1 MTYFILPQIEYDIR
15 PSNLKLLCKE
25 MDDDNGKLIISLKKY
40 LNKIKGL
47 IDKHISQWD
56 NTKKYTNPYEFIHTN
71 VPNTKNSISKIKP
84 ISRAFFKLIEI
95 YNTHHL
101 LPQNDIPL
109 KSFHLAEG
117 PGGFI
122 EATTYLRTN
131 SNDKYYGMTLI
142 EDKNINI
149 PGWNKVEFLLKKY
162 PNIEL
167 VTGADKTGD
176 LYKEENLKY
185 IIQKH
190 AHSMDIVT
198 ADGGF
203 DFSADFNKQ
212 EQLAFRL
219 IFTQVIYALV
229 MQKKNGHFVLKIFD
243 IFEDCTIDILYLLSS
258 FYEKVII
265 MKPYTSRY
273 ANSEKY
279 VVCKYFKY
287 EKIDDLYPKFVG
299 ILKFFNGFDFSK
311 YKIKSIL
318 DIPIQNYYVNS
329 INEINAILGHQQI
342 DNILNTI
349 KIITHKDKKQ
359 EKIYNLKCQNVTK
372 CINWCIKNN
381 IPYSKSN
388 ISSNIFIG
396 DRINKKTR

>member
-25 MDDDNGKLIISLKKY
+25 ISEDDGKLTISLKKY

-47 IDKHISQWD
+47 IDKHLTQWD

-71 VPNTKNSISKIKP
+71 VPNTKNSISKLKP

-95 YNTHHL
+95 YKTHHL
-101 LPQNDIPL
+101 LPQDDLPI

-131 SNDKYYGMTLI
+131 PDDKYYGMTLI

-149 PGWNKVEFLLKKY
+149 PGWNKADFLLKNH

-167 VTGADKTGD
+167 VSGADKSGD
-176 LYKEENLKY
+176 LYKEKNLKY
-185 IIQKH
+185 IIKKY
-190 AHSMDIVT
+190 ANSMDIIT

-203 DFSADFNKQ
+203 DFSSDFNKQ
-212 EQLAFRL
+212 EQIAFRL

-243 IFEDCTIDILYLLSS
+243 IFEDCTTDILYLLSS

-279 VVCKYFKY
+279 VVCKNFKY
-287 EKIDDLYPKFVG
+287 EKIDDLYPKFIG

-318 DIPIQNYYVNS
+318 DIPIQNYYINS

-342 DNILNTI
+342 ENILNTI

-396 DRINKKTR
+396 DRINKKTH

>member
-1 MTYFILPQIEYDIR
+1 MLPQIEYDIR
-15 PSNLKLLCKE
+15 PSNLKLVCKE
-25 MDDDNGKLIISLKKY
+25 HIKSDVKIISLKKY

-71 VPNTKNSISKIKP
+71 IPNTKNSICKIKP

-101 LPQNDIPL
+101 LPCNESSI
-109 KSFHLAEG
+109 KTFHLAEG

-122 EATTYLRTN
+122 EATTYLRNNTN
-131 SNDKYYGMTLI
+131 DLYYGMTLL
-142 EDKNINI
+142 EEKNINI
-149 PGWNKVEFLLKKY
+149 PGWNKVDFLLKKY
-162 PNIEL
+162 PNIKLLKGVEQ
-167 VTGADKTGD
+167 KGD
-176 LYKEENLKY
+176 LYNDKNLQY
-185 IIQKH
+185 VINNH
-190 AHSMDIVT
+190 ADSMHIVT
-198 ADGGF
+198 GDGGF

-212 EQLAFRL
+212 EKNAFRL

-229 MQKKNGHFVLKIFD
+229 MQKIGGHFVLKIFD
-243 IFEDCTIDILYLLSS
+243 IFEDCTIDILYLLNT

-279 VVCKYFKY
+279 IICKNFKY
-287 EKIDDLYPKFVG
+287 DSISDLYPKFIG
-299 ILKFFNGFDFSK
+299 ILKFFNGLDFNK
-311 YKIKSIL
+311 YCVHTIL

-329 INEINAILGHQQI
+329 INEMNAILGHQQM

-359 EKIYNLKCQNVTK
+359 EKLSNLKSQNIQK

-381 IPYSKSN
+381 MPYIKSN

-396 DRINKKTR
+396 DRINKKIR

>member
-25 MDDDNGKLIISLKKY
+25 ITEDDGKLTISLKKY
-40 LNKIKGL
+40 LNNIKGL
-47 IDKHISQWD
+47 IDKHITQWD
-56 NTKKYTNPYEFIHTN
+56 NAKKYTNPYEFIHTN
-71 VPNTKNSISKIKP
+71 VPNTKNSISKLKP

-95 YNTHHL
+95 YKTHHL
-101 LPQNDIPL
+101 LPQDDLPI

-131 SNDKYYGMTLI
+131 PDDKYYGMTLI
-142 EDKNINI
+142 EDKNTNI
-149 PGWNKVEFLLKKY
+149 PGWNKADFLLKNH

-167 VTGADKTGD
+167 VSGADKSGD
-176 LYKEENLKY
+176 LYNEKNLKY
-185 IIQKH
+185 IIKKY
-190 AHSMDIVT
+190 ANSMDIIT

-203 DFSADFNKQ
+203 DFSSDFNKQ
-212 EQLAFRL
+212 EQIAFRL

-243 IFEDCTIDILYLLSS
+243 IFEDCTTDILYLLSS

-279 VVCKYFKY
+279 VVCKNFKY
-287 EKIDDLYPKFVG
+287 EKIDDLYPKFIG

-318 DIPIQNYYVNS
+318 DIPIQNYYINS

-342 DNILNTI
+342 ENILNTI

-396 DRINKKTR
+396 DRINKKTH

>member
-25 MDDDNGKLIISLKKY
+25 ITEDNGKLTISLKKY

-101 LPQNDIPL
+101 LPQNDSPL

-122 EATTYLRTN
+122 EATTYLRSNT
-131 SNDKYYGMTLI
+131 NDKYYGMTLI

-149 PGWNKVEFLLKKY
+149 PGWNKVDFLLKKY

-176 LYKEENLKY
+176 LYKEDNLKY

-190 AHSMDIVT
+190 AHSMDIIT

-203 DFSADFNKQ
+203 DFSADFNQQ

-287 EKIDDLYPKFVG
+287 DKIDDLYPKFVG

>member
-1 MTYFILPQIEYDIR
+1 MLPHIQYDIR

-25 MDDDNGKLIISLKKY
+25 QGNNNTSKTSSLKKY

-71 VPNTKNSISKIKP
+71 LPNSKNSICKINP

-95 YNTHHL
+95 YNTHNL
-101 LPQNDIPL
+101 LPHNDTDI
-109 KSFHLAEG
+109 KTFHLAEG

-122 EATTYLRTN
+122 EATTYLRNNTN
-131 SNDKYYGMTLI
+131 DLYYGMTLL
-142 EDKNINI
+142 EEKNINI
-149 PGWNKVEFLLKKY
+149 PGWNKVDFLLKNY
-162 PNIEL
+162 PNIKL
-167 VTGADKTGD
+167 LDGVNGKGD
-176 LYKEENLKY
+176 LYNENNLKY
-185 IIQKH
+185 MINNFSN
-190 AHSMDIVT
+190 SMDIIT
-198 ADGGF
+198 GDGGF

-212 EQLAFRL
+212 ESTAFRL
-219 IFTQVIYALV
+219 IFTQVIYALI

-243 IFEDCTIDILYLLSS
+243 IFEDCTIDILYLLNT
-258 FYEKVII
+258 FYEKVIV

-279 VVCKYFKY
+279 IICKYFKY
-287 EKIDDLYPKFVG
+287 DNISDLHTKFIG
-299 ILKFFNGFDFSK
+299 ILKFFNGLDFNK
-311 YKIKSIL
+311 YTVHSIL
-318 DIPIQNYYVNS
+318 DVPIQNYYISS
-329 INEINAILGHQQI
+329 INEMNAILGHQQME
-342 DNILNTI
+342 NILNTI

-359 EKIYNLKCQNVTK
+359 EKIYNLKCQNIQK

-381 IPYSKSN
+381 MPYIKSN

-396 DRINKKTR
+396 DRVNKKIR

>member
-1 MTYFILPQIEYDIR
+1 MTYYILPQIEYDIR
-15 PSNLKLLCKE
+15 PSNLKLVCKLINN
-25 MDDDNGKLIISLKKY
+25 DDGKLTISLKKY

-47 IDKHISQWD
+47 IDKHISHWD

-71 VPNTKNSISKIKP
+71 IPNTKNSISKLKP

-131 SNDKYYGMTLI
+131 PNDKYYGMTLI

-149 PGWNKVEFLLKKY
+149 PGWNKVDFLLKKN

-167 VTGADKTGD
+167 VTGADKTGN

-185 IIQKH
+185 IIENH
-190 AHSMDIVT
+190 SNSMDIVT

-229 MQKKNGHFVLKIFD
+229 MQKKNGHFILKIFD
-243 IFEDCTIDILYLLSS
+243 IFEDCTVDILYLLST

-279 VVCKYFKY
+279 VVCKSFKY
-287 EKIDDLYPKFVG
+287 DKIDDLYPKFIG

-311 YKIKSIL
+311 YKVKSIL
-318 DIPIQNYYVNS
+318 DIPIQNYYINS

-342 DNILNTI
+342 ENILNTI

-396 DRINKKTR
+396 DRVNKKTH

>member
-1 MTYFILPQIEYDIR
+1 MTYFMLPHIQYDIR

-25 MDDDNGKLIISLKKY
+25 QGNNNTSKTSSLKKY
-40 LNKIKGL
+40 LNRIKGL

-71 VPNTKNSISKIKP
+71 VPNSKNSICKINP

-95 YNTHHL
+95 YNTHNL
-101 LPQNDIPL
+101 LPHNDTDI
-109 KSFHLAEG
+109 KTFHLAEG

-122 EATTYLRTN
+122 EATTYLRNNTN
-131 SNDKYYGMTLI
+131 DLYYGMTLL

-149 PGWNKVEFLLKKY
+149 PGWNKVDFLLKNY
-162 PNIEL
+162 PNIKL
-167 VTGADKTGD
+167 LDGVNGKGD
-176 LYKEENLKY
+176 LYNENNLKY
-185 IIQKH
+185 MINNFSN
-190 AHSMDIVT
+190 SMDIIT
-198 ADGGF
+198 GDGGF

-212 EQLAFRL
+212 ESTAFRL
-219 IFTQVIYALV
+219 IFTQVIYALI

-243 IFEDCTIDILYLLSS
+243 IFEDCTIDILYLLNT
-258 FYEKVII
+258 FYEKVIV

-279 VVCKYFKY
+279 IICKYFKY
-287 EKIDDLYPKFVG
+287 DNISDLHTKFIG
-299 ILKFFNGFDFSK
+299 ILKFFNGLDFNK
-311 YKIKSIL
+311 YTVHSIL
-318 DIPIQNYYVNS
+318 DVPIQNYYISS
-329 INEINAILGHQQI
+329 INEMNAILGHQQME
-342 DNILNTI
+342 NILNTI

-359 EKIYNLKCQNVTK
+359 EKIYNLKCQNIQK

-381 IPYSKSN
+381 MPYIKSN

-396 DRINKKTR
+396 DRVNKKIR

>member
-25 MDDDNGKLIISLKKY
+25 ITEDDGKLIISLKKY

-47 IDKHISQWD
+47 IDKHITQWD
-56 NTKKYTNPYEFIHTN
+56 NAKKYTNPYEFIHTN
-71 VPNTKNSISKIKP
+71 VPNTKNSISKLKP

-95 YNTHHL
+95 YKTHHL
-101 LPQNDIPL
+101 LPQDDLPI

-131 SNDKYYGMTLI
+131 PDDKYYGMTLI

-149 PGWNKVEFLLKKY
+149 PGWNKADFLLKNH

-167 VTGADKTGD
+167 VSGADKSGD

-185 IIQKH
+185 IIKKY
-190 AHSMDIVT
+190 ANSMDIIT

-203 DFSADFNKQ
+203 DFSSDFNKQ
-212 EQLAFRL
+212 EQIAFRL

-243 IFEDCTIDILYLLSS
+243 IFEDCTTDILYLLSS

-279 VVCKYFKY
+279 VVCKNFKY
-287 EKIDDLYPKFVG
+287 EKIDDLYPKFIG

-318 DIPIQNYYVNS
+318 DIPIQNYYINS

-342 DNILNTI
+342 ENILNTI

-396 DRINKKTR
+396 DRINKKTH